1 MSIEPAAWVEQAKQ
15 LIEQAKSQGQA
26 IDIQGHGSKAFYG
39 NPLSRPTAVLST
51 LDYQGVVSYDPTELV
66 VVVRAGT
73 SIETL
78 QSVLAEKN
86 QMLAFDP
93 PQFSGPRGRGTVGGM
108 VATGL
113 SGPRRLQAG
122 ACRDFILGLTVLNAD
137 GQLLRYGGTV
147 MKNVAGYDLSRLHAG
162 ALGSL
167 GLILDVSLKVL
178 PRPAASTTIRL
189 TIDEPQAI
197 LMANQNL
204 AQPLPIVATAYLP
217 QSSELS
223 IELAGA
229 QAAVASAQKRFAEQH
244 GAQPLT
250 ASQAEDFW
258 TSLRDQRH
266 AVFAAPSDRHS
277 LWRISVPT
285 TSPVLSQP
293 TCLSEWAFG
302 QRWLWS
308 DQPAQAIF
316 DEAAQRGGHA
326 TCWRPAASASLPQT
340 GVFARLAPVVQQIH
354 RRLKEELDSQQL
366 FNPGRLGPQL

>member
-1 MSIEPAAWVEQAKQ
+1 MTIEPGAWVEQAKQ
-15 LIEQAKSQGQA
+15 LIEQAKSLGQA
-26 IDIQGHGSKAFYG
+26 VDIQGHGSKAFYG
-39 NPLSRPTAVLST
+39 NPLSQSTAPLST

-73 SIETL
+73 PIETL
-78 QSVLAEKN
+78 QAVLAEKG

-178 PRPAASTTIRL
+178 PRPAASATIRL
-189 TIDEPQAI
+189 SMGESQA
-197 LMANQNL
+197 MALTNQSL
-204 AQPLPIVATAYLP
+204 AQPLPIVATAYLS
-217 QSSELS
+217 QSNELL

-229 QAAVASAQKRFAEQH
+229 QAAVASAQRLFSERH
-244 GAQPLT
+244 GAGLLPAQE
-250 ASQAEDFW
+250 AQDFW
-258 TSLRDQRH
+258 TSLRDQTH
-266 AVFAAPSDRHS
+266 DVFSAPSDRHS
-277 LWRISVPT
+277 LWRVSVPT
-285 TSPVLSQP
+285 TAPALSQQAS
-293 TCLSEWAFG
+293 LSEWAFG
-302 QRWLWS
+302 QRWIWS
-308 DQPAQAIF
+308 DHPAQMMF
-316 DEAAQRGGHA
+316 DEAARLGGHA
-326 TCWRPAASASLPQT
+326 TAWRLAVSASPPNT
-340 GVFARLAPVVQQIH
+340 GVFAQLSPVLQQIH
-354 RRLKEELDSQQL
+354 LRLKDELDGQRL

>member
-1 MSIEPAAWVEQAKQ
+1 MTIEPGAWVEQARQ
-15 LIEQAKSQGQA
+15 RIEQASIQGQA
-26 IDIQGHGSKAFYG
+26 IDIQGHGSKSFYG
-39 NPLSRPTAVLST
+39 NPLSRPAEALST

-73 SIETL
+73 PIEVL
-78 QSVLAEKN
+78 QSVLAEKG

-93 PQFSGPRGRGTVGGM
+93 PRFQGARGTGTVGGM

-122 ACRDFILGLTVLNAD
+122 ACRDFVLGLTVLNAD

-178 PRPAASTTIRL
+178 PKPAATATVCLSIQ
-189 TIDEPQAI
+189 EAQAI
-197 LMANQNL
+197 ELVNQRL

-217 QSSELS
+217 QTAELW

-229 QAAVASAQKRFAEQH
+229 QAAVASAQSLFAEQH
-244 GAQPLT
+244 GAKPCD
-250 ASQAEDFW
+250 ASQAQAFW
-258 TSLRDQRH
+258 ASLRDQTH
-266 AVFAAPSDRHS
+266 AVFAPPSDRHS
-277 LWRISVPT
+277 LWRLSLPT
-285 TSPVLSQP
+285 TSAVWPQP
-293 TCLSEWAFG
+293 TVLSEWACG
-302 QRWLWS
+302 LRWAWS
-308 DQPAQAIF
+308 EQPAQAIF
-316 DEAAQRGGHA
+316 DEAGRRGGHA
-326 TCWRPAASASLPQT
+326 TCWRPAASAGLPQS
-340 GVFARLAPVVQQIH
+340 GVFAQLAPVLHQLHQ
-354 RRLKEELDSQQL
+354 RLKNELDSQRL

>member
-1 MSIEPAAWVEQAKQ
+1 MSIEPAAWVEQARQ
-15 LIEQAKSQGQA
+15 LIEQAKSRGEA
-26 IDIQGHGSKAFYG
+26 VDIQGHGSKAFYG
-39 NPLSRPTAVLST
+39 NPLSRSTVPLST

-73 SIETL
+73 PIEVL
-78 QSVLAEKN
+78 QSVLAENN

-122 ACRDFILGLTVLNAD
+122 ACRDFILGLTVLSAD

-178 PRPAASTTIRL
+178 PRPAAIATIRL
-189 TIDEPQAI
+189 PVQEPQAI
-197 LMANQNL
+197 LMANQSL

-217 QSSELS
+217 QSAELLM
-223 IELAGA
+223 ELAGA
-229 QAAVASAQKRFAEQH
+229 QAAVASAQKRFADQH
-244 GAQPLT
+244 GAQSLAGPE
-250 ASQAEDFW
+250 AEAFW
-258 TSLRDQRH
+258 TSLRDQTH
-266 AVFAAPSDRHS
+266 AVFRPPSDAHS

-285 TSPVLSQP
+285 TSPVLSQQ

-302 QRWLWS
+302 QRWVWS
-308 DQPAQAIF
+308 ELPAQVLF
-316 DEAAQRGGHA
+316 DEAARLGGHA
-326 TCWRPAASASLPQT
+326 TAWRAAVSSRLPQT

-354 RRLKEELDSQQL
+354 LRLKEELDSQRL

>member
-1 MSIEPAAWVEQAKQ
+1 MSIEPAAWVEQARQ
-15 LIEQAKSQGQA
+15 LIEQARSQGQA
-26 IDIQGHGSKAFYG
+26 VDIQGHGSKAFYG
-39 NPLSRPTAVLST
+39 NPLSRSTVPLST

-73 SIETL
+73 PIEAL
-78 QSVLAEKN
+78 QSVLAENN

-122 ACRDFILGLTVLNAD
+122 ACRDFILGLTVLSAD

-178 PRPAASTTIRL
+178 PRPAATATIRL
-189 TIDEPQAI
+189 PVQEPQAI
-197 LMANQNL
+197 LMANQSL

-217 QSSELS
+217 QSAELLM
-223 IELAGA
+223 ELAGA
-229 QAAVASAQKRFAEQH
+229 QAAVASAQKRFADQH
-244 GAQPLT
+244 GAQSLAGPE
-250 ASQAEDFW
+250 AEAFW
-258 TSLRDQRH
+258 TSLRDQTH
-266 AVFAAPSDRHS
+266 AVFTPPSDAHS

-285 TSPVLSQP
+285 TSPVLSQQ

-302 QRWLWS
+302 QRWVWS
-308 DQPAQAIF
+308 ELPAQVLF
-316 DEAAQRGGHA
+316 DEAARLGGHA
-326 TCWRPAASASLPQT
+326 TAWRAAVSSRLPQT

-354 RRLKEELDSQQL
+354 LRLKEELDSQRL